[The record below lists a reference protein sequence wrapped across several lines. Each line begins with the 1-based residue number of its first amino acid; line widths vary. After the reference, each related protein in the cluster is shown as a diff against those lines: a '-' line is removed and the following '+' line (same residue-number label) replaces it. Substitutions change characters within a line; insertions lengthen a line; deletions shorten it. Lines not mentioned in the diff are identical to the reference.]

1 MAQILVV
8 DDEKKMGFLVGGAL
22 EDAGHNLTICNTGS
36 AAIEQIRSKNFDVV
50 VTDLKMDPP
59 DGMEVLNEVRKTSP
73 DTEVIMMT
81 AFASAQTA
89 VNAMKAGAYDYLIK
103 PFSLD
108 ELVLLVE
115 RILST
120 HKLAARQEQLETDL
134 EAMAYDEFIGKSK
147 PVQELLSMVDKVSA
161 SEASVLILGKS
172 GTGKELI
179 ANMIHKKSRRSSGP
193 FVAVNCAALTE
204 TLLES
209 ELFGHEKGS
218 FTGALK
224 RKLGRFELADSG
236 TLFLDEI
243 GEIKPSVQAKLLRAL
258 EERKINRVGGTDD
271 IPVDVRVV
279 SATNR
284 DLEDEMNEGR
294 FREDLFYRL
303 NVFPIQMP
311 ELAERS
317 SDIPLL
323 AGYFCGKMNYMHGD
337 LSQEIKDLLTS
348 YHWPGN
354 VRELKNVLERAMILA
369 SGGELKPEHITLK
382 IRPDQLRLPDTLSR
396 DSDHLAL
403 DNLEKRAVLDALEQT
418 GGNKTKAAKLLNIT
432 RRMLYSRLDKYGIE

>member
-1 MAQILVV
+1 MANILVV

-22 EDAGHNLTICNTGS
+22 EDAGHNLTICNSGVD
-36 AAIEQIRSKNFDVV
+36 ALKQIRQKAFDIV

-59 DGMEVLNEVRKTSP
+59 DGMEILRAVKEASA
-73 DTEVIMMT
+73 DCEVIMMT
-81 AFASAQTA
+81 AFASAETA
-89 VNAMKAGAYDYLIK
+89 VNAMKSGAYDYLIK

-115 RILST
+115 RILSE
-120 HKLAARQEQLETDL
+120 KKKDARREQLESDL
-134 EAMAYDEFIGKSK
+134 ESYSYDDFIGSSR
-147 PVQELLSMVDKVSA
+147 PVKELLSMVEKVAA
-161 SEASVLILGKS
+161 SEANVLILGKS

-179 ANMIHKKSRRSSGP
+179 ANMVHKKSSRAAGP

-209 ELFGHEKGS
+209 ELFGHERGA
-218 FTGALK
+218 FTGAIR
-224 RKLGRFELADSG
+224 RKLGRFELAENG
-236 TLFLDEI
+236 TLFLDEV

-258 EERKINRVGGTDD
+258 EQRKIVRVGGTDE
-271 IPVDVRVV
+271 ISINVRVI

-284 DLEDEMNEGR
+284 DLESDMEDGQ

-311 ELAERS
+311 TLAERAE
-317 SDIPLL
+317 DIPVL
-323 AGYFCGKMNYMHGD
+323 ADYFCRKLNYRHGRLD
-337 LSQEIKDLLTS
+337 MDVENQLMA

-369 SGGELKPEHITLK
+369 AGEK
-382 IRPDQLRLPDTLSR
+382 IRPEHLSLKIKPVSAAEVR
-396 DSDHLAL
+396 PTGDPGLAL
-403 DNLEKRAVLDALEQT
+403 DDLEKRAVLDALEKV
-418 GGNKTKAAKLLNIT
+418 GGNRTKAAKMLNIT
-432 RRMLYSRLDKYGIE
+432 RRMLYSRLKKYGIE